1 MKIIFDDYD
10 VNIESKIGN
19 IQGDDLL
26 HNYIAKHFIETEKVI
41 SDTKLGIGLENQ
53 RIIEIEHE
61 IEDD

>member
-1 MKIIFDDYD
+1 MKITFDDYD

-26 HNYIAKHFIETEKVI
+26 HNYIAKHFIETGKVI
-41 SDTKLGIGLENQ
+41 SDTILGNQ